1 MVATAPT
8 KSVAPFRIPS
18 PSRAPDLAHFRQR
31 YPETVASLGALP
43 RREEWLRRVWEL
55 ETRWQPV
62 WETRGGGPSS
72 EEAVVRGAPPSAGLV
87 EGEFDVIYAGGAAAI
102 LHAAALAVAHERRV
116 LVFGGEGNTGGNWN
130 LSEEE
135 LRCLESAGLFT
146 GDELKASVVNRCRAG
161 FVKFYDAASRVK
173 SERLWVEG
181 ASDVAVDG
189 ERLVAL
195 AAEKLRRRGAKG
207 CAVLEGLRFVRA
219 HVEASRV
226 TVEAEDA
233 RGARRFFA
241 ARLFVDAGDADSPV
255 ARQLNGGRAP
265 SHVCPVVGTVARGFA
280 QGDAGDAA
288 DFRVGEILVSTED
301 ASAHRQ
307 LFWEGFAGSKARGE
321 YATRL
326 FFHDTID
333 SSADKSLLA
342 LFERYFESLPAYK
355 RRGAGW
361 RVERPVFGYAPAAR
375 QGWRGKRRTAS
386 ERVLLL
392 GDAAGGAA
400 ALAPRG
406 AGAVAREL
414 KRVARLLHLALEA
427 NISDADS
434 LAAVGDCGPSVAGAV
449 GLSEFMR
456 PASKGA
462 PSSVNEML
470 NAFVAALAGLDE
482 RVRRELF
489 QGRMTA
495 GALRRLVART
505 VRLYPRI
512 FARVRERFGARG
524 TLWWL
529 AGVGEAAWSE
539 RRSRGAS
546 GHEGDARRG
555 EDPAREFERVAASRV
570 GEGFDD

>member
-8 KSVAPFRIPS
+8 KSVAPIRIPRGS
-18 PSRAPDLAHFRQR
+18 QAPDLAHFRQR

-55 ETRWQPV
+55 ETRWQPL
-62 WETRGGGPSS
+62 WDSRGGESS
-72 EEAVVRGAPPSAGLV
+72 AEEVVVRGAPPPGSFI
-87 EGEFDVIYAGGAAAI
+87 EGEFDVIYAGGATAI
-102 LHAAALAVAHERRV
+102 LHAAALALAHDRRV
-116 LVFGGEGNTGGNWN
+116 LVFGCDGNAGGNWN
-130 LSEEE
+130 LSDED
-135 LRCLESAGLFT
+135 LRGLESSGLFT
-146 GDELKASVVNRCRAG
+146 ADELKAAVVNRCRGG

-173 SERLWVEG
+173 AEPLWVGG

-189 ERLVAL
+189 ESLVAL

-207 CAVLEGLRFVRA
+207 CAILEALRFVRA

-226 TVEAEDA
+226 TVEAEDS

-241 ARLFVDAGDADSPV
+241 ARLFIDAGDADSPV
-255 ARQLNGGRAP
+255 ARQLNGGRVP
-265 SHVCPVVGTVARGFA
+265 SHVCPVVGTIARGFA
-280 QGDAGDAA
+280 RGEAGDAA
-288 DFRVGEILVSTED
+288 DFGVGEILVSTED
-301 ASAHRQ
+301 SSAHRQ

-326 FFHDTID
+326 FFHDSVD
-333 SSADKSLLA
+333 SRADKSLLA

-355 RRGAGW
+355 RKGAGW

-375 QGWRGKRRTAS
+375 QGWRGRRRTAS
-386 ERVLLL
+386 ERLMLL
-392 GDAAGGAA
+392 GEAAGGSS

-406 AGAVAREL
+406 VGAVAREL

-427 NISDADS
+427 DISDADS
-434 LAAVGDCGPSVAGAV
+434 LAAICDGGPSLANAV
-449 GLSEFMR
+449 GFSEFMR
-456 PASKGA
+456 PAPKGA
-462 PSSVNEML
+462 PSSVNETL

-505 VRLYPRI
+505 VRLYPLI

-529 AGVGEAAWSE
+529 AGVGQAVWGE
-539 RRSRGAS
+539 RRSHRLFEHRGGA
-546 GHEGDARRG
+546 ARD
-555 EDPAREFERVAASRV
+555 EDPAREFERVAASR
-570 GEGFDD
+570 GDARFED